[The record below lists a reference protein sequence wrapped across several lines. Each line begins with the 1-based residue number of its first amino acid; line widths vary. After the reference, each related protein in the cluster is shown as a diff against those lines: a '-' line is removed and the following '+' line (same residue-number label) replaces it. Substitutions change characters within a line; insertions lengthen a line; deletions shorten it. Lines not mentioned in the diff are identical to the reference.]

1 MPSMV
6 RRGSLAVVR
15 FGDGY
20 AAPNRTN
27 GRTATRVRAGG
38 LLAVQSVTCVPS
50 RVRVWISW
58 LCIRGSIWLDQGQ
71 KASVRIPYTD
81 RWSWVHASVFSL
93 AGCGLRAA

>member
-50 RVRVWISW
+50 RVRV
-58 LCIRGSIWLDQGQ
+58 CD
-71 KASVRIPYTD
+71 
-81 RWSWVHASVFSL
+81 
-93 AGCGLRAA
+93 